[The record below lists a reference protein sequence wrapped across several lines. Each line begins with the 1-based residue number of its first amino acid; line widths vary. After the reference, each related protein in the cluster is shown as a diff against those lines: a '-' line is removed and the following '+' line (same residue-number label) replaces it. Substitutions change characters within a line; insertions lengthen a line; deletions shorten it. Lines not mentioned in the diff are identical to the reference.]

1 MTEGV
6 KWHCDVCLPP
16 ALGLTAAATQE
27 MLAIEMTSLHQVP
40 NCSGSSHPVSI
51 GPLLQ
56 PDPLSCEGLLPSIGQ
71 VTSCE
76 VSPAHSSSSSSPGP
90 RPAHLPFWALAPS
103 HCNQLLSTASSSPS
117 LPLLP
122 FLSGTHEDLCNL
134 CHQMRPCWD
143 PEDSVN
149 LLRETH

>member
-1 MTEGV
+1 MTSA
-6 KWHCDVCLPP
+6 CRL
-16 ALGLTAAATQE
+16 ALGLAAAATQE
-27 MLAIEMTSLHQVP
+27 RLAIEMTSLHRVP
-40 NCSGSSHPVSI
+40 NCSGSSHPVLI

-56 PDPLSCEGLLPSIGQ
+56 LGPLSCEGLLPSIGQ
-71 VTSCE
+71 VTSCK

-90 RPAHLPFWALAPS
+90 RPAHLPFWAPAPS
-103 HCNQLLSTASSSPS
+103 HCSHLRRTDSSSTS

-134 CHQMRPCWD
+134 CHQMGPCWD